1 MFLNITKKQT
11 KSELDPTL
19 QARVNKDLFNQFTK
33 IAEHYKCSNAEL
45 LRALIKDCLKRFQET
60 RNEQ

>member
-11 KSELDPTL
+11 KSEEDPTL

-33 IAEHYKCSNAEL
+33 LAEHYNFSNAEL
-45 LRALIKDCLKRFQET
+45 LRALIDDGLKRHKEVIQ
-60 RNEQ
+60 

>member
-11 KSELDPTL
+11 KSEVDPTL

-33 IAEHYKCSNAEL
+33 LAEHYKCSNAEL
-45 LRALIKDCLKRFQET
+45 LRALIKDCLKRYQKL
-60 RNEQ
+60 

>member
-11 KSELDPTL
+11 KSEVDPTL

-33 IAEHYKCSNAEL
+33 LAEDYKCSNAEL
-45 LRALIKDCLKRFQET
+45 NQRLLKKVSEALK
-60 RNEQ
+60 